1 MIDIQYLEYHLDSI
15 KTVKVLQSQGS
26 TEEDVCKDFG
36 ITGDWFDILM
46 FITAYRVRY
55 G

>member
-15 KTVKVLQSQGS
+15 KTVKVLQSQRS

-46 FITAYRVRY
+46 FMTAYRCRY

>member
-36 ITGDWFDILM
+36 ITGDWLPQNISRQM
-46 FITAYRVRY
+46 RRM
-55 G
+55 

>member
-36 ITGDWFDILM
+36 ITGDWFDALM
-46 FITAYRVRY
+46 FMVSYKCRY

>member
-15 KTVKVLQSQGS
+15 KTVKVLQNQGS

-46 FITAYRVRY
+46 FMTAYRCRY